1 LRSLELTHIS
11 TFSQNYSS
19 NQSSASPVEGIFE
32 QTLKERFKMMK
43 KGRKDAANQRRDTM
57 P

>member
-1 LRSLELTHIS
+1 LRILELTHIS

-19 NQSSASPVEGIFE
+19 DQSSASPVEGIFE